1 VIRSSALKS
10 ICLRRLGTWKHL
22 VRRMRFI
29 EWKAMLRITVHEEG
43 GHCRLELAGKLGGP
57 WVAET
62 ENVWLSAPCSGKEIE
77 VDMREVTGVDDA
89 GRELLAAM
97 HRAGACFT
105 AKGVAMTT
113 LIAEITGEPLNA
125 TERQLRKKVLPN
137 NEDSRTRR
145 HTK

>member
-1 VIRSSALKS
+1 
-10 ICLRRLGTWKHL
+10 
-22 VRRMRFI
+22 MRFI
-29 EWKAMLRITVHEEG
+29 ERKAMLRITVHEEG
-43 GHCRLELAGKLGGP
+43 GQCRLELAGKLGGP

-77 VDMREVTGVDDA
+77 VDMTEVTGVDDA

-105 AKGVAMTT
+105 AEGFAMTA
-113 LIAEITGEPLNA
+113 LVEEITGKQPLSA
-125 TERQLRKKVLPN
+125 TERQRRKKSLPK

-145 HTK
+145 HMK

>member
-1 VIRSSALKS
+1 
-10 ICLRRLGTWKHL
+10 
-22 VRRMRFI
+22 
-29 EWKAMLRITVHEEG
+29 MLRITVHEDG
-43 GHCRLELAGKLGGP
+43 DRCRLELAGKLGGP

-62 ENVWLSAPCSGKEIE
+62 ENVWLSAPCSDKAIE
-77 VDMREVTGVDDA
+77 VDMKEVTGVDDA

-105 AKGVAMTT
+105 AEGVAMTA
-113 LIAEITGEPLNA
+113 LIEEITGKQPLNA
-125 TERQLRKKVLPN
+125 TERQRQKKGLPN

>member
-1 VIRSSALKS
+1 
-10 ICLRRLGTWKHL
+10 
-22 VRRMRFI
+22 MRFI
-29 EWKAMLRITVHEEG
+29 ERKAMLRITVHEEG
-43 GHCRLELAGKLGGP
+43 GHCRLELAGRLGGP

-62 ENVWLSAPCSGKEIE
+62 ENVWLAAPCSGKEIE

-105 AKGVAMTT
+105 TEGLAMTT
-113 LIAEITGEPLNA
+113 LIEEITGKQTLIA
-125 TERQLRKKVLPN
+125 TERRRRKKGLPK

-145 HTK
+145 HTE